1 MDTMRATIV
10 KMPPVAEVSSWSV
23 WIFRKKS
30 KDFNIVDIIINVVDI
45 EVKLEKKYYLKS
57 ILVIISSLCQIIV
70 FPEI

>member
-1 MDTMRATIV
+1 MRATIV

-45 EVKLEKKYYLKS
+45 EVKLEKNT
-57 ILVIISSLCQIIV
+57 I
-70 FPEI
+70 

>member
-1 MDTMRATIV
+1 MGTMRATIV

-45 EVKLEKKYYLKS
+45 EVKLEKNT
-57 ILVIISSLCQIIV
+57 I
-70 FPEI
+70 